1 MKKILL
7 VGNGPLPDSDSSSK
21 TAFQIRTAVFYQEL
35 ENAGFSVFLC
45 LLADQD
51 QKISEK
57 QMLIR
62 NDIKVKSK
70 LKKAF
75 DLYSPDLVIAC
86 NITAASL
93 VADLKPQIPFVADL
107 NGWLPAEAQ
116 AEAHAARS
124 DALIDMQIKK
134 EIKILKQADFI
145 CCVSKAQSY
154 ATYGELALLGVLNQS
169 NFGKIIVSTIE
180 NRALIEQNSKSMARC
195 GFIKSPSSKMI
206 LWIGSYNNWVDIE
219 TLFAGLE
226 MAMQQDP
233 KLVFVSTGGSVKGLS
248 NNYLQCFKE
257 KIASS
262 QYKDRFVFLGWLK
275 NNQLLDAYRQ
285 ADLGINCDLDCA
297 ETWFGARNRINEFLG
312 HKIPVVSSKGSEIAR
327 AVGAYGLGVVFKSAN
342 AKSLAKAIETV
353 LSQDFEAK
361 FSGNLQKYN
370 KRPQTSFKELIDFCN
385 KPSKLARLKS
395 GLLARLS
402 WYLKNK
408 SFKDVLRKLGL

>member
-21 TAFQIRTAVFYQEL
+21 TAFQIRTAFFYQEL
-35 ENAGFSVFLC
+35 EHAGFDVSLC
-45 LLADQD
+45 LLADED

-70 LKKAF
+70 LKKALN
-75 DLYSPDLVIAC
+75 LYSPDLVIAC

-93 VADLKPQIPFVADL
+93 VADLKPKIPFIADL

-116 AEAHAARS
+116 AEAYAAKS
-124 DALIDMQIKK
+124 DALIEMQIKK

-169 NFGKIIVSTIE
+169 NFGKVMVTTIA
-180 NRALIEQNSKSMARC
+180 NRPLLEKNSKSMARC

-206 LWIGSYNNWVDIE
+206 LWIGSFNNWVDIE
-219 TLFAGLE
+219 TLFEGLQI
-226 MAMQQDP
+226 AMQQNP
-233 KLVFVSTGGSVKGLS
+233 KLVFVSTGGNVKGLS
-248 NNYLQCFKE
+248 NNYLQRFKE
-257 KIASS
+257 KIANS
-262 QYKDRFVFLGWLK
+262 QYKDRFIFLGWLK
-275 NNQLLDAYRQ
+275 NNQLLDVYRQ

-327 AVGAYGLGVVFKSAN
+327 TVGAYRLGVVFRSAD

-353 LSQDFEAK
+353 LAEGFDQEFLANLNKYTNKKQADF
-361 FSGNLQKYN
+361 N
-370 KRPQTSFKELIDFCN
+370 ELINFCN
-385 KPSKLARLKS
+385 NPTKLARLKS
-395 GLLARLS
+395 GVFARLN